1 MFWLRQ
7 FSWIVPAAVC
17 AAALP
22 AVEGIDISG
31 MGQPERAPLLVTK
44 TLLFG
49 GDGSGMFSSGPGGG
63 GPLFRALDKAT
74 GETLHEMELPANENR
89 TSHGLHGWRQ
99 AIHRGGYRQSR
110 VPRRTG
116 GSRPPVVL
124 VPRSTDPPLFLEE
137 SQNSRIIERCRHQAF
152 RDGSRLRQVLK

>member
-74 GETLHEMELPANENR
+74 GETLHEMELPANETGLPTAYMAGGKQYIVVAIGNR
-89 TSHGLHGWRQ
+89 EFP
-99 AIHRGGYRQSR
+99 AE
-110 VPRRTG
+110 
-116 GSRPPVVL
+116 PVAL
-124 VPRSTDPPLFLEE
+124 ALP
-137 SQNSRIIERCRHQAF
+137 
-152 RDGSRLRQVLK
+152 